1 MFRIYINIETFL
13 ARLKRVIVQGGYRLL
28 KKKVRTFQELFK
40 NISRIFQEHNFKK
53 IIAFQMII

>member
-40 NISRIFQEHNFKK
+40 NISRIYQEHNR
-53 IIAFQMII
+53 ISND